1 MRSARVILATA
12 AATAVIG
19 LGAPAAFAAG
29 SDWEK
34 GDSSSSSSTKEE
46 SSTKKESTTKE
57 ESGYLAEHPED
68 AGKSK
73 GDWGKPSGGVHT
85 GGGALTAVNEG
96 DWATAK
102 DPKYDPETYKEK
114 GSGSSTK
121 EESGYLAE
129 HPEDAG
135 KSKGDWE
142 KPSGGVHTG
151 GGGLANPSVTT
162 GGLAVLGVAAAGL
175 YAARRKKTAGSVI

>member
-46 SSTKKESTTKE
+46 STTKE
-57 ESGYLAEHPED
+57 ESGYLAKHPED

-73 GDWGKPSGGVHT
+73 GDWGGKPSGGVHT

-114 GSGSSTK
+114 DSGSSTK
-121 EESGYLAE
+121 EESGYLAK

-151 GGGLANPSVTT
+151 GGGLATPSVTT